1 MIFASAIIR
10 RSSLAGIWKW
20 TREKRKQ
27 GRRVRKH
34 VLSRLRWGESQNL
47 LRKVQA
53 TMATRTEKMMRTGK
67 AAVVTT
73 TTTATVANPILF
85 CVSRGDLRRRTEKGT
100 VNEENEENED
110 NKKNEKNRI
119 EQRSAWQRSLT
130 EQLDRDE
137 QRHK

>member
-1 MIFASAIIR
+1 M
-10 RSSLAGIWKW
+10 AGIWKW

-85 CVSRGDLRRRTEKGT
+85 RVSRGDLRRRTEKGT
-100 VNEENEENED
+100 VNEENEENEE
-110 NKKNEKNRI
+110 NKKNDKNRI
-119 EQRSAWQRSLT
+119 EQRSART